1 LQNKL
6 DGPYVVHL
14 VLSNGAVTIM
24 DVKDDQYMVNG
35 QLLKVYY
42 ELDVVPLHHVDV
54 FTMEEE
60 PERPAED
67 EKQGMNF
74 CK

>member
-1 LQNKL
+1 
-6 DGPYVVHL
+6 
-14 VLSNGAVTIM
+14 
-24 DVKDDQYMVNG
+24 MVNG
-35 QLLKVYY
+35 LRFTMNRRCA
-42 ELDVVPLHHVDV
+42 PSPV

-67 EKQGMNF
+67 EKQGMDF